1 MMRESLFF
9 EQKQIVIVREQNCKT
24 EANCKT
30 LVCLRTRKKDNLYSR
45 NFMND
50 KKNEVAKKVKGPITK
65 GFINQGKD
73 FRFYSKY
80 TGCH

>member
-1 MMRESLFF
+1 M
-9 EQKQIVIVREQNCKT
+9 
-24 EANCKT
+24 
-30 LVCLRTRKKDNLYSR
+30 

-50 KKNEVAKKVKGPITK
+50 RKNEVAKKGKGPVTK
-65 GFINQGKD
+65 GFISQGKD